1 MEINILYT
9 FLFQV
14 MSVSNEPECVLVTG
28 GAGYI
33 GSHATVEVLNAGYKA
48 VILDNLVN
56 ASMGEWPARQ
66 KKKWNVTTCY
76 HTLVCLNI
84 GRDIWPISAIAVL
97 TKLLRMFDVFVIE
110 PGLGCQLCVDLYTFV
125 YHFNRQMCFTYQ
137 TQSVFFVSHS
147 FNTSNTKKLNLLSII
162 ETMNIGNYQPQ

>member
-66 KKKWNVTTCY
+66 KKK
-76 HTLVCLNI
+76 
-84 GRDIWPISAIAVL
+84 
-97 TKLLRMFDVFVIE
+97 
-110 PGLGCQLCVDLYTFV
+110 
-125 YHFNRQMCFTYQ
+125 
-137 TQSVFFVSHS
+137 
-147 FNTSNTKKLNLLSII
+147 
-162 ETMNIGNYQPQ
+162 